1 MTNVAIRS
9 EMRMANGTVSRGHL
23 DEADTSPSEVALRTH
38 VTLPD
43 ELVGEIDELVGK
55 RKRSQFIKD
64 AVEERLRRELLP
76 RAFDDVVGSLKES
89 RIPEWATPESS
100 AAWVREQRIESDR
113 IRGANDRLPPAE
125 TNLLEEGAW
134 TESSSTHQS

>member
-1 MTNVAIRS
+1 M
-9 EMRMANGTVSRGHL
+9 
-23 DEADTSPSEVALRTH
+23 RTH

-43 ELVGEIDELVGK
+43 DLVGEIDELVGK
-55 RKRSQFIKD
+55 RKRSQFIKN
-64 AVEERLRRELLP
+64 AVEERLRRELLLQ
-76 RAFDDVVGSLKES
+76 AFDDVVGSLKES

-125 TNLLEEGAW
+125 MNGLEEGAW